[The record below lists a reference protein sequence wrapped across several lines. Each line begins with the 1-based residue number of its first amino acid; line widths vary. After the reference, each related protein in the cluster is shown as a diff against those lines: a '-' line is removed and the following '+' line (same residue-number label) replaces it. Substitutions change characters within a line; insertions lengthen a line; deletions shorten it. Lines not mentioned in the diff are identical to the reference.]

1 MFVSPPLPPRAPFP
15 REPLPEPLPLP
26 LSRRSAPLND
36 EDPGR
41 HFFGLNVL
49 NTFFCSPPRSSRLR
63 FHDVFVGA
71 SCFCL
76 ILIVSASAA
85 QSSCFFM
92 LVANRAVA
100 EFPGGDLDWGPR
112 AALASPAE
120 AGAPLAIELN
130 AGRDVSFRHNC
141 ASQICNIPY
150 SHCPSR
156 PGINLNGDAGHD
168 IGGLKRRVD
177 VLKRVERLLESDIS
191 VLLEQKL

>member
-1 MFVSPPLPPRAPFP
+1 MASPLFC
-15 REPLPEPLPLP
+15 
-26 LSRRSAPLND
+26 ND
-36 EDPGR
+36 EEI
-41 HFFGLNVL
+41 F
-49 NTFFCSPPRSSRLR
+49 RSVEVVGVALRL
-63 FHDVFVGA
+63 
-71 SCFCL
+71 L
-76 ILIVSASAA
+76 ILREFSSASL
-85 QSSCFFM
+85 SFSGPIT

-100 EFPGGDLDWGPR
+100 EIPGEDLDGGPR
-112 AALASPAE
+112 AAVASPAE

-130 AGRDVSFRHNC
+130 AGRDVSLRLGC